1 MTEYQNNPIPT
12 HSDDRSDSLTCSFP
26 ILWLEA
32 TLSVCTS
39 FCQWLSS
46 GAAESSS
53 SWSSEPFPSTL
64 STKHSNWVQ
73 TEKSFVED
81 LLFFPPTNI
90 EYWQFNLLFS
100 LVINVEICVVFYHQS
115 RSVWVGI
122 GWTSEQF
129 VFNGILSWLQQKT
142 FKSVVN
148 LILYHQLYPQPRD
161 PPGPVPDWYLQTIR
175 TRSSNLISSQI

>member
-73 TEKSFVED
+73 TEKRFVED

-115 RSVWVGI
+115 RSVWVGLPSGRATTLASPVCPPI
-122 GWTSEQF
+122 PTPMDWDRTSF
-129 VFNGILSWLQQKT
+129 SLLDIRSMIPRVGFT
-142 FKSVVN
+142 
-148 LILYHQLYPQPRD
+148 HQ
-161 PPGPVPDWYLQTIR
+161 PPWAPSGTLN
-175 TRSSNLISSQI
+175 S